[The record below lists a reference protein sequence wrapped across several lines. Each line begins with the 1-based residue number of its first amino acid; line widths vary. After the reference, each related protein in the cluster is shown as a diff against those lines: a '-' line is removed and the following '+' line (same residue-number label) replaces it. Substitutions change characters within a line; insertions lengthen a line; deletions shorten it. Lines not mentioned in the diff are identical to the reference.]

1 MADIA
6 GSPFTVDGFEHLLA
20 VQQLVLPAA
29 RVAQAVEGFRG
40 LAPGLV
46 ALRRFPLAFLED
58 VPEPADADRWIERGG
73 RL

>member
-1 MADIA
+1 VADLA
-6 GSPFTVDGFEHLLA
+6 GSPFTVEAFDQLLN

-29 RVAQAVEGFRG
+29 RVAQAVEGFQG
-40 LAPGLV
+40 LAPGLI

-73 RL
+73 